1 MPATPSTAKAANV
14 LLVEDNRG
22 DVRLITE
29 ALSELDIPP
38 NLVVAGDGGEALEL
52 LFPRAEDPHVVYP
65 DLIFL
70 DLHLPGKSG
79 KEVLAAVK
87 GDSTLKTI
95 PVVMLTTS
103 SSRED
108 VMSTYGLHANAYV
121 RKSRDPDRFIQVLE
135 LTTRFW
141 LSVVTLPEA
150 TRGARDA
157 LRGLTS
163 PPPSPL

>member
-121 RKSRDPDRFIQVLE
+121 RKSRDLDRFIQVLE